1 MNNNNF
7 KYQEI
12 SNLIKKYIDKTEIFD
27 MHTHLF
33 PPEHKSFYLIGLK
46 NVLNYHYLIAELLT
60 STDVEIKEFNLLT
73 ENEKA
78 SLIWSELFQKR
89 TPISEACQGVLSI
102 LKKFSITIA
111 NKDYYTID
119 KELKDKRYTDQDI
132 FNQSNVKSVVMT
144 NNPFDKEEWSLF
156 DKNNWDRNKYLP
168 SLRLD
173 NLFFDFENSLK
184 IAIEH
189 ISNNKDKNNTIIKYL
204 ESCYQKANPVYAAV
218 SLNGKDFDN
227 LLNDDLWL
235 KILNWLKSI
244 NLPLSLMLGVKRR
257 VNKNFGMAGD
267 GVGEIDL
274 KDLSKLCNLYQENK
288 FLVTALPLNSQYELT
303 VLARKHPNLK
313 IFGFWWFMNQ
323 PSIIEFIL
331 KMRIDLLGLSFI
343 PQHSDARITDQ
354 LIYKWSHF
362 KEILHKVLSDYYIK
376 LSERNFEVTESLI
389 KRDISNLLMNNV
401 KKFLSLK

>member
-60 STDVEIKEFNLLT
+60 STDVKVKDFNLLS

-156 DKNNWDRNKYLP
+156 DKNNWDRNK
-168 SLRLD
+168 
-173 NLFFDFENSLK
+173 
-184 IAIEH
+184 
-189 ISNNKDKNNTIIKYL
+189 
-204 ESCYQKANPVYAAV
+204 
-218 SLNGKDFDN
+218 
-227 LLNDDLWL
+227 
-235 KILNWLKSI
+235 
-244 NLPLSLMLGVKRR
+244 
-257 VNKNFGMAGD
+257 
-267 GVGEIDL
+267 
-274 KDLSKLCNLYQENK
+274 
-288 FLVTALPLNSQYELT
+288 
-303 VLARKHPNLK
+303 
-313 IFGFWWFMNQ
+313 
-323 PSIIEFIL
+323 
-331 KMRIDLLGLSFI
+331 
-343 PQHSDARITDQ
+343 
-354 LIYKWSHF
+354 
-362 KEILHKVLSDYYIK
+362 
-376 LSERNFEVTESLI
+376 
-389 KRDISNLLMNNV
+389 
-401 KKFLSLK
+401 

>member
-1 MNNNNF
+1 MSRCF
-7 KYQEI
+7 KY
-12 SNLIKKYIDKTEIFD
+12 F
-27 MHTHLF
+27 
-33 PPEHKSFYLIGLK
+33 
-46 NVLNYHYLIAELLT
+46 
-60 STDVEIKEFNLLT
+60 
-73 ENEKA
+73 
-78 SLIWSELFQKR
+78 
-89 TPISEACQGVLSI
+89 
-102 LKKFSITIA
+102 KKFSITIA

-119 KELKDKRYTDQDI
+119 KELKNKRYTDQDI
-132 FNQSNVKSVVMT
+132 FSQSNVKSVVMT

-156 DKNNWDRNKYLP
+156 DKNNWDRNKYLS

-173 NLFFDFENSLK
+173 NLFSDFENSLK

-218 SLNGKDFDN
+218 SLNGKDFNN

-235 KILNWLKSI
+235 KILNWLKTK
-244 NLPLSLMLGVKRR
+244 NLPLSLMLGVKRG

-331 KMRIDLLGLSFI
+331 KMRLDLLGLSFI

-376 LSERNFEVTESLI
+376 LSEKNFEVTESLI
-389 KRDISNLLMNNV
+389 KRDISNLLKNNV

>member
-1 MNNNNF
+1 
-7 KYQEI
+7 
-12 SNLIKKYIDKTEIFD
+12 

-156 DKNNWDRNKYLP
+156 DKNNWDRNKYLS

-173 NLFFDFENSLK
+173 NLFSDFENSLK

-189 ISNNKDKNNTIIKYL
+189 IPNNKDKNNTILVLAWNFYDEIKTRI
-204 ESCYQKANPVYAAV
+204 
-218 SLNGKDFDN
+218 
-227 LLNDDLWL
+227 L
-235 KILNWLKSI
+235 KVRK
-244 NLPLSLMLGVKRR
+244 
-257 VNKNFGMAGD
+257 NKND
-267 GVGEIDL
+267 
-274 KDLSKLCNLYQENK
+274 
-288 FLVTALPLNSQYELT
+288 
-303 VLARKHPNLK
+303 R
-313 IFGFWWFMNQ
+313 
-323 PSIIEFIL
+323 
-331 KMRIDLLGLSFI
+331 
-343 PQHSDARITDQ
+343 
-354 LIYKWSHF
+354 
-362 KEILHKVLSDYYIK
+362 
-376 LSERNFEVTESLI
+376 
-389 KRDISNLLMNNV
+389 SNTL
-401 KKFLSLK
+401 